1 MARRPA
7 ARPEPRGAIIEPG
20 SITRRP
26 PPRPVA
32 TPRPPPRLCPSHLP
46 LSAHAIGCGRAPVVA
61 EGGPSPSF
69 PREPLA
75 ARSPQRA
82 VIGRDPGRWGAGAGA
97 VLLLFRRAAPRLLR
111 PAAIHG
117 RAAPPCR

>member
-1 MARRPA
+1 M
-7 ARPEPRGAIIEPG
+7 
-20 SITRRP
+20 
-26 PPRPVA
+26 VA
-32 TPRPPPRLCPSHLP
+32 
-46 LSAHAIGCGRAPVVA
+46 G
-61 EGGPSPSF
+61 GGPSPSF

-82 VIGRDPGRWGAGAGA
+82 VIGRSPGRWGAGAGA

-117 RAAPPCR
+117 RAAMPVSSAGARERGAGWERDGGWGRRGPLLALLIFH